1 MTHDILNPDSPGS
14 PAAVSSGDHAGRR
27 KGLSV
32 LAFNIGVY
40 HTLKFIHIMSAIVWV
55 GGGIFVQIYAT
66 KLSKAD
72 DPMRLAAFSKDVST
86 LGQKVFAPAS
96 GLVTLMGII
105 MVIYTPFIYF
115 SETWIIVGLVGAVAT
130 FITGAFFIGP
140 TAGKLAKL
148 AETEGPT
155 SPGVQALM
163 KRIFMVSR
171 IDQVVLTIVVID
183 MVFKPG
189 SKGLP

>member
-1 MTHDILNPDSPGS
+1 M
-14 PAAVSSGDHAGRR
+14 
-27 KGLSV
+27 
-32 LAFNIGVY
+32 LAFSNDVFK
-40 HTLKFIHIMSAIVWV
+40 TLKFIHIFAAIVWV

-66 KLSKAD
+66 KLRKAE
-72 DPMRLAAFSKDVST
+72 DPMRLAAFARDVST

-96 GLVTLMGII
+96 GLVTLMGIV
-105 MVIYTPFIYF
+105 MVVYSPYVFF

-140 TAGKLAKL
+140 TAGKLAAL

-155 SPGVQALM
+155 SPGVVALM
-163 KRIFMVSR
+163 NRIFMISR
-171 IDQVVLTIVVID
+171 IDQVVLAIVVLN

-189 SKGLP
+189 AKYLS

>member
-1 MTHDILNPDSPGS
+1 M
-14 PAAVSSGDHAGRR
+14 
-27 KGLSV
+27 
-32 LAFNIGVY
+32 LAFSIRVFQ
-40 HTLKFIHIMSAIVWV
+40 TLKFIHVMSAIIWV

-66 KLSKAD
+66 KLKKAN
-72 DPMRLAAFSKDVST
+72 DPMRLAGFAKDVST
-86 LGQKVFAPAS
+86 LGQALFAPAS
-96 GLVTLMGII
+96 GMVTLMGIT
-105 MVIYTPFIYF
+105 MVIYSPNIYF

-163 KRIFMVSR
+163 ARIFLISR
-171 IDQVVLTIVVID
+171 IDQVVLIIVVLN

-189 SKGLP
+189 SKGLA